1 MRKFVTQ
8 QSSGERHASRDAAQD
23 ADDVS
28 SNPTANKPLAE
39 VVSARLSRR
48 SVLKG
53 LAAGTAAG
61 TGMVQAL
68 LGTSAVA
75 APRGL
80 TFRELPHILDE
91 NHHVAEGYRADV
103 LIRWGDPVLPG
114 AQAFDVANQSA
125 EKQRAQFGYN
135 NDFIAFMPLSAGSAN
150 SHHGLL
156 CINQEY
162 TDPHMMFPGSP
173 EAEALTR
180 EQVMIE
186 MAAHGHT
193 VVEVINYAGGQ
204 WQVVPDSVFNR
215 RITAS
220 DTLCQLTGPAAGH
233 DRLKTAQDPSGTRV
247 IGTVNNCAGGVTPWG
262 TVLFAEENFNGYF
275 GGDPSKTSEARNH
288 ERYGLERDA
297 RFAWHKY
304 DARFDVEKEPNE
316 PNRFGYMVEFD
327 PYDPHSTP
335 KKRTALGRFKHEGG
349 HMILNKDG
357 RAVVYMGDDQRFDYV
372 YKFVSAGKFDQTSR
386 MANMNLLDDGTLYAG
401 RFDEDGT
408 MTWLPLTHG
417 QGPLTTA
424 NGFAGQ
430 ADIAIETRRAADLLG
445 ATPMDRPEDV
455 EPNPI
460 TGSVFV
466 MLTNNT
472 KRKPGQEDAANP
484 RAANKHGHIIEMI
497 PPGGR
502 GIAADHPATVFRWE
516 MMLMAGNPGVAADGA
531 RYHADI
537 SKDGWL
543 STPDNCAF
551 DNSGNLWIAT
561 DGASKSGVADGLWAC
576 KTEGAERAL
585 TRHFYATPVGAECCG
600 PCFTPDNTTLFVSVQ
615 HPGDIK
621 GATFDNP
628 GTRWPDNRHDMP
640 PRPSVVAIRHEQG
653 LPVGT

>member
-1 MRKFVTQ
+1 MTDY
-8 QSSGERHASRDAAQD
+8 QSPVEPNGSHVLRDS
-23 ADDVS
+23 DDVS
-28 SNPTANKPLAE
+28 SNPTSNRPLAD

-53 LAAGTAAG
+53 IAAGTVAAG
-61 TGMVQAL
+61 GGMVQTLFGSTAMA
-68 LGTSAVA
+68 GS
-75 APRGL
+75 RDL
-80 TFRELPHILDE
+80 TFPELPHVLDE
-91 NHHVAEGYRADV
+91 HQHVADGYSAEV
-103 LIRWGDPVLPG
+103 VIRWGDPVLPG
-114 AQAFDVANQSA
+114 APAFDVSAQSA
-125 EKQRAQFGYN
+125 EKQKTQFGYN

-156 CINQEY
+156 CVNQEY
-162 TDPHMMFPGSP
+162 TDAHMMFPGGP
-173 EAEALTR
+173 EPEELTR

-193 VVEVINYAGGQ
+193 VVEIINYAGGQ

-220 DTLCQLTGPAAGH
+220 DTVCQLTGPAAGH
-233 DRLKTAQDPSGTRV
+233 HRLKTSQDPTGTRV
-247 IGTVNNCAGGVTPWG
+247 IGTLNNCAGGTTPWG

-275 GGDPSKTSEARNH
+275 GGDPSVTPEARNH
-288 ERYGLERDA
+288 ARYGIEGEPWYAWHKFDA
-297 RFAWHKY
+297 RFN
-304 DARFDVEKEPNE
+304 VERERNE

-327 PYDPHSTP
+327 PYDPRSTP

-349 HMILNKDG
+349 HVVLNKDG

-372 YKFVSAGKFDQTSR
+372 YKFVSAAQFNQASR
-386 MANMNLLDDGTLYAG
+386 AANLNLLDSGTLFVG
-401 RFDEDGT
+401 RFDDDGSLS
-408 MTWLPLTHG
+408 WLPLRHG
-417 QGPLTTA
+417 HGPLTAT
-424 NGFAGQ
+424 NGFHSQ
-430 ADIAIETRRAADLLG
+430 ADIIIETRRAADLLG
-445 ATPMDRPEDV
+445 ATPMDRPEDI
-455 EPNPI
+455 EPSPI

-472 KRKPGQEDAANP
+472 KRRADQVDAANP

-497 PPGGR
+497 PPGGQ
-502 GIAADHPATVFRWE
+502 GTAADHAATEFRWDV
-516 MMLMAGNPGVAADGA
+516 LLLAGNPASAEDGA
-531 RYHADI
+531 QYHADI

-551 DNSGNLWIAT
+551 DRSGNLWIAT
-561 DGASKSGVADGLWAC
+561 DGAPKSGIADGLWVC

-600 PCFTPDNTTLFVSVQ
+600 PCFTPDDTTLFVAVQ

-628 GTRWPDNRHDMP
+628 GTRWPDYQADMP
-640 PRPSVVAIRHEQG
+640 PRPAVVAIRHKKG
-653 LPVGT
+653 LPVGV